1 MTKVEILEPIHFL
14 ENINNI
20 NVNVCNNQVDDIE
33 ELEDKISKS
42 LLSLNAREERTLR
55 MRFGIKMK
63 EVEVESQRKIKTF
76 FTIST

>member
-1 MTKVEILEPIHFL
+1 MIKKTIKINKKIKDVLMTRVETYESIHFL

-42 LLSLNAREERTLR
+42 LFAIIRW
-55 MRFGIKMK
+55 
-63 EVEVESQRKIKTF
+63 
-76 FTIST
+76 